1 MATASVQPNRSQKQR
16 VLQAPE
22 KAPAPASSAHAAAS
36 VKASSVSHT
45 HEKVRVVPGVQHSA
59 SNQAMQRMVR
69 GRVLQRKLAINR
81 PGDIYEQE
89 ADRVADA
96 VMRMPASAPTLET
109 VRESGLPSRLQR
121 CSCGKPVTS
130 GEQCEACKT
139 QGTRLQRSPTTSSE
153 NTSAPPIVHDVLNSA
168 GRPLDAATRQF
179 MEPRF
184 GHDFSNVRVHTG
196 SQAAESARAVN
207 ALAYTVGNN
216 VVFGSGQYAPSTQAG
231 GKLLAHELAH
241 TLQQESQEPGQLS
254 RKCGPQGFGPT
265 PKDCNLIQ
273 LSAADQPKG
282 QRFLFNVNCDD
293 FAPGEQ
299 AKLEDLLDPK
309 TLQSND
315 TIEIVGLASF
325 DGDASFNEA
334 LSCSR
339 AATTV
344 KLITQKGF
352 GSNIKSVSAA
362 GGVAGTTHDATFR
375 AVDVLL
381 KKCVDLKQISSDKD
395 PLPPTPAYAPQ
406 SIPGKDLPVKLKE
419 LFDQANKNLIPIP
432 PVIPKGT
439 LGFTL
444 PMLPAVFTT
453 VSAPSVTVEAQDVDG
468 SDCKKCVAEW
478 KLQRPQV
485 LSFAAQGFIVPES
498 RFWINQDHDRRQCPS
513 TGTFGDKKDVRVLI
527 TPEAHQKIIEGE
539 KEHFLDAQRTFDL
552 TGGRYLANALRLTS
566 ARTPL
571 RATNQQ
577 ECRNKVADFLE
588 RLAGS
593 PGVIGQVGREGLLNG
608 GYTGLFVKDFL
619 DEFQASGK
627 ERDDTK
633 KHTAISKPPSDRP
646 PIAPNFDTAI
656 NPFGC
661 DAFFRKDDKDSFPGI
676 PGAKS
681 EDVIKDL
688 DTPVKLPWHQL

>member
-22 KAPAPASSAHAAAS
+22 KAPAPTSSAHAAAS
-36 VKASSVSHT
+36 VKASSVSHA

-89 ADRVADA
+89 ADRVADV

-139 QGTRLQRSPTTSSE
+139 QGAELQRSSTTSSE
-153 NTSAPPIVHDVLNSA
+153 NTFAPPIVHDVLNSA

-334 LSCSR
+334 LSCGR
-339 AATTV
+339 AAAAV

-352 GSNIKSVSAA
+352 GSNIKSVGAA

-375 AVDVLL
+375 AVDVLI
-381 KKCVDLKQISSDKD
+381 KKGKQDPVCNIAGTPKSSATPDLQEVVTT
-395 PLPPTPAYAPQ
+395 L
-406 SIPGKDLPVKLKE
+406 
-419 LFDQANKNLIPIP
+419 QAVQFMGDFVLDAK
-432 PVIPKGT
+432 
-439 LGFTL
+439 
-444 PMLPAVFTT
+444 
-453 VSAPSVTVEAQDVDG
+453 
-468 SDCKKCVAEW
+468 VAC
-478 KLQRPQV
+478 Q
-485 LSFAAQGFIVPES
+485 AAQ
-498 RFWINQDHDRRQCPS
+498 PS
-513 TGTFGDKKDVRVLI
+513 DYD
-527 TPEAHQKIIEGE
+527 
-539 KEHFLDAQRTFDL
+539 DW
-552 TGGRYLANALRLTS
+552 
-566 ARTPL
+566 
-571 RATNQQ
+571 
-577 ECRNKVADFLE
+577 
-588 RLAGS
+588 
-593 PGVIGQVGREGLLNG
+593 QVGVVQTAVSPIHERCFKFPAGVTPPSGHLHPTDTFVANLAKMPS
-608 GYTGLFVKDFL
+608 LFISD
-619 DEFQASGK
+619 
-627 ERDDTK
+627 RDDTDPIFTTSTDK
-633 KHTAISKPPSDRP
+633 TDLSTVHGSNTAITVPVHSEDHPRMGAINHLNSLTQDSNDSQVDLFHQHKFALMLTHVILRNKADSRVIPLFLVGWEFFTNYNYDPSPGTGIPPTSHKLNHFFGKLLEGPATASSPQPVIGGPSLRSFDRP
-646 PIAPNFDTAI
+646 KFDGNWGNNCPIPQ
-656 NPFGC
+656 
-661 DAFFRKDDKDSFPGI
+661 
-676 PGAKS
+676 
-681 EDVIKDL
+681 IK
-688 DTPVKLPWHQL
+688 TS

>member
-1 MATASVQPNRSQKQR
+1 MATVSVQPNRSQKQR

-89 ADRVADA
+89 ADRVADV

-139 QGTRLQRSPTTSSE
+139 QGAELQRSSTTSSE
-153 NTSAPPIVHDVLNSA
+153 NTFAPPIVHDVLNSA

-299 AKLEDLLDPK
+299 SQ
-309 TLQSND
+309 T
-315 TIEIVGLASF
+315 
-325 DGDASFNEA
+325 
-334 LSCSR
+334 
-339 AATTV
+339 
-344 KLITQKGF
+344 
-352 GSNIKSVSAA
+352 
-362 GGVAGTTHDATFR
+362 
-375 AVDVLL
+375 
-381 KKCVDLKQISSDKD
+381 
-395 PLPPTPAYAPQ
+395 
-406 SIPGKDLPVKLKE
+406 
-419 LFDQANKNLIPIP
+419 
-432 PVIPKGT
+432 
-439 LGFTL
+439 
-444 PMLPAVFTT
+444 
-453 VSAPSVTVEAQDVDG
+453 
-468 SDCKKCVAEW
+468 
-478 KLQRPQV
+478 
-485 LSFAAQGFIVPES
+485 
-498 RFWINQDHDRRQCPS
+498 
-513 TGTFGDKKDVRVLI
+513 
-527 TPEAHQKIIEGE
+527 
-539 KEHFLDAQRTFDL
+539 
-552 TGGRYLANALRLTS
+552 
-566 ARTPL
+566 
-571 RATNQQ
+571 
-577 ECRNKVADFLE
+577 
-588 RLAGS
+588 
-593 PGVIGQVGREGLLNG
+593 
-608 GYTGLFVKDFL
+608 
-619 DEFQASGK
+619 
-627 ERDDTK
+627 
-633 KHTAISKPPSDRP
+633 
-646 PIAPNFDTAI
+646 
-656 NPFGC
+656 
-661 DAFFRKDDKDSFPGI
+661 
-676 PGAKS
+676 
-681 EDVIKDL
+681 
-688 DTPVKLPWHQL
+688 